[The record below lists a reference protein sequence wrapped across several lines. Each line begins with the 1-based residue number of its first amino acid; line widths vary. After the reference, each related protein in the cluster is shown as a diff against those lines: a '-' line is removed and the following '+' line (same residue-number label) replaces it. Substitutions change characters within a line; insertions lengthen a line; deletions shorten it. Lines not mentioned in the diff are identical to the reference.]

1 MGKSSKAVAL
11 ETRERILDTAE
22 QLFERRG
29 VSRTSLEDIATAA
42 GVTRGAIYGHFKGKS
57 DLFVA
62 MYRRVRP
69 HIDQMYRPHPED
81 QVDPL
86 GKLRTMLLT
95 SFASV
100 ATKKQDQRVLAIMM
114 HKCELTEDLEDFVSS
129 SRQVWQ
135 SDSRRRLSLFRFAI
149 KQGQLPKDLDV
160 ARAEIAF
167 RGYMLGI
174 ISNWTMAPRSFN
186 LKKQAEPL
194 VDAYL
199 DMLRQSP
206 AMRKGTPHT

>member
-1 MGKSSKAVAL
+1 MGRSSKAAAL
-11 ETRERILDTAE
+11 ATREKILDTAE
-22 QLFERRG
+22 RLFERSG

-69 HIDQMYRPHPED
+69 HIEVMYRPHPDD

-86 GKLRTMLLT
+86 GKLRTMLLV
-95 SFASV
+95 SFRSV

-114 HKCELTEDLEDFVSS
+114 HKCELTEDLEEFVSS

-135 SDSRRRLSLFRFAI
+135 AESRRRRSLFQFAI
-149 KQGQLPKDLDV
+149 KEGQLPKDLDIV
-160 ARAEIAF
+160 RAEIAF

-174 ISNWTMAPRSFN
+174 ISNWTMAPKSFS
-186 LKKQAEPL
+186 LAKQAEPL
-194 VDAYL
+194 VDAYI
-199 DMLRQSP
+199 DMLKHSP
-206 AMRKGTPHT
+206 SMRRPIAGE